1 MLVENHRKAAEDIE
15 STIAPL
21 QSLSSAGRVVIESAW
36 GAAFHWIA
44 FSCETKYQR
53 HQNNHTRLGSFLR
66 DLGEITIANE
76 WEGLDRFRQ
85 GGWYGNTP
93 DPHNVQEALA
103 VLEQIRL
110 WATQ

>member
-1 MLVENHRKAAEDIE
+1 MDMLAENHRKAAEDIE

-21 QSLSSAGRVVIESAW
+21 QS
-36 GAAFHWIA
+36 
-44 FSCETKYQR
+44 
-53 HQNNHTRLGSFLR
+53 NHTRLGSFLR